1 MFIYEIDFS
10 PMFTID
16 LEILSLL
23 IIIFQC
29 GRPATVGNCKE
40 CGAPIGGEGHQ
51 ALPGNV
57 PDDG

>member
-1 MFIYEIDFS
+1 
-10 PMFTID
+10 MFTID